1 MHIVEGPANSHS
13 LIRCLQCSADKA
25 LFELKPITGKTHQLR
40 LHMQS
45 LGWPI
50 LHDSYYPQLQASK
63 QPDDFSKPLQLLAQQ
78 LQFIDPVTQQSRSF
92 SSGTELS
99 LT

>member
-1 MHIVEGPANSHS
+1 MGRLAIVWREPDTRFLMHIVEGPANSHS

-50 LHDSYYPQLQASK
+50 LHDAYYPSVSK
-63 QPDDFSKPLQLLAQQ
+63 RRNSQMTSANLCNY
-78 LQFIDPVTQQSRSF
+78 
-92 SSGTELS
+92 
-99 LT
+99 